1 MNSNMYKLAVVI
13 VTFNDKE
20 LVDECLKSVFN
31 NKTNEWKFTVWV
43 VDNGSSDGTPDYIQQ
58 KFPEVNIIRNQS
70 NFGYPRANNQGI
82 NSTFSQYVLLLNPDT
97 EIPQN
102 TFQELIDLLDVD
114 DSIGIVGPKLIRRN
128 GELDFACRRMFP
140 NYLDYLLILLGLARK
155 FPKNKVLGRYNLTYL
170 DPNENT
176 DVDSVA
182 GAFLMARR
190 DAIEKVGRLDE
201 SFFIY
206 WEDIDWCY
214 RFRLNGWR
222 VFYCPKVTVLH
233 HKGGTSKRFSHYLI
247 YHFYRSNTILYN
259 KYIASHTFFV
269 FNWIM
274 YAVLWT
280 KFGISYIRN
289 FLLPAN
295 KKRVA

>member
-1 MNSNMYKLAVVI
+1 LDTNTYRLAIVI

-20 LVDECLKSVFN
+20 LVSPCLKSVFN
-31 NKTNEWKFTVWV
+31 NKSRGWSFTVCV
-43 VDNGSSDGTPDYIQQ
+43 VDNGSSDGTPEYIQQ
-58 KFPEVNIIRNQS
+58 NFPEVNLIRNQS
-70 NFGYPRANNQGI
+70 NLGYPNANNKGI
-82 NSTFSQYVLLLNPDT
+82 KNTSSQYVLLLNPDT

-102 TFQELIDLLDVD
+102 TFQELIGLLDAD

-155 FPKNKVLGRYNLTYL
+155 FPESKVLGRYNLTYL
-170 DPNENT
+170 NPDEST

-190 DAIEKVGRLDE
+190 DAIEKIGLLDE

-206 WEDIDWCY
+206 GEDIDWCY

-222 VFYCPKVTVLH
+222 VFYYPKVTVLH

-259 KYIASHTFFV
+259 KYIAKRTFFV
-269 FNWIM
+269 FNWLM
-274 YAVLWT
+274 YGVLWI
-280 KFGISYIRN
+280 KFCISYVHN
-289 FLLPAN
+289 LLLPSD